1 MSIEDGGGKRRAK
14 LGRGL
19 SSLLGEDEDDKSQ
32 LDRLRQ
38 SKTVAIDQIAPGR
51 FQPRRIF
58 DGEEINAL
66 AESIREKG
74 VLQPIL
80 LRRHPNDDD
89 VYELIAGER
98 RWRAAQ
104 IAQLHEIPA
113 LIREFDD
120 RDALEIA
127 LIENIQRQDLTPI
140 EEAEGFRRL
149 IDDHGHSQEAIAQAV
164 GKSRSHVANTL
175 RLLSLPPTARAY
187 LEDGKITAG
196 HARALLQSEDPETL
210 VEEIIAKGLTV
221 RQAEERARG
230 DAPPADRPKAP
241 KSQAPARPRSSG
253 DKDPDILAAERATST
268 AIGLAVEIDSADN
281 GESGAVV
288 VHYQT
293 LDQLDL
299 VLSRLAGAGMT
310 AVPAEAPDGPIWE
323 DPPET
328 DGGAPADVP
337 VDFGALLAET
347 DALLTDDDGENEVRV
362 GHPDDE
368 VDEIEDGDDVD
379 LSDASESASPSQ
391 DDDLEDPQ
399 LSSEPLKAVALG
411 FRRLNAGPD
420 GEEIPE
426 SAMASTAASSEAASA
441 DDDLDDLEIEDD
453 DLLIDDQDTGED
465 MGLTDLDRS
474 GEDDGSPADVGDT
487 DVPEEETDVSLEGED
502 VAEDPAAEPAPETII
517 ASIAGLDDEY
527 DEAGGAAALSEIVP
541 DDPFDDPIP
550 GPLSFEDGDEDDADD
565 SPVSPME
572 DTAPPSAAAA
582 ESDEDVLIM
591 DDDDDDPLIP
601 KG

>member
-1 MSIEDGGGKRRAK
+1 MSIEDSGGKRRAK

-38 SKTVAIDQIAPGR
+38 SKTVPIEQIAPGR

-80 LRRHPNDDD
+80 LRRHPDDDD

-149 IDDHGHSQEAIAQAV
+149 IDEHGHSQEAIAQAI

-187 LEDGKITAG
+187 LEEGKITAG

-210 VEEIIAKGLTV
+210 VEEIVAKGLTV

-230 DAPPADRPKAP
+230 DAPSSRPPTPKAP
-241 KSQAPARPRSSG
+241 SAPRTPATE
-253 DKDPDILAAERATST
+253 KDPDILAAERATSA
-268 AIGLAVEIDSADN
+268 AIGLAVEIDSGDD

-288 VHYQT
+288 VHYQS
-293 LDQLDL
+293 LEQLDL

-310 AVPAEAPDGPIWE
+310 AAAEPAPEGPIWE
-323 DPPET
+323 DPADLSEPRP
-328 DGGAPADVP
+328 DGDGM
-337 VDFGALLAET
+337 DFGALLAET
-347 DALLTDDDGENEVRV
+347 DALLSDDDGEDDVRV
-362 GHPDDE
+362 GHPDDDFE
-368 VDEIEDGDDVD
+368 DPATAGDESSGNGEARADGDDAQGETGSV
-379 LSDASESASPSQ
+379 SP
-391 DDDLEDPQ
+391 DDDDADAAEEPE

-411 FRRLNAGPD
+411 FRRLESESED
-420 GEEIPE
+420 GELEDGE
-426 SAMASTAASSEAASA
+426 LGGGGQTDQAAGMAGG
-441 DDDLDDLEIEDD
+441 DDLEDLEIEEES
-453 DLLIDDQDTGED
+453 LEIDELDAV
-465 MGLTDLDRS
+465 DLDA
-474 GEDDGSPADVGDT
+474 GDLDAGDLDVGDL
-487 DVPEEETDVSLEGED
+487 DAGDLEVGELDMEEPDPE
-502 VAEDPAAEPAPETII
+502 AELDASPDDRPAFPDTI
-517 ASIAGLDDEY
+517 
-527 DEAGGAAALSEIVP
+527 P

-550 GPLSFEDGDEDDADD
+550 SSSTEGAGGSDPSPPKPALDMDEGDDDI
-565 SPVSPME
+565 
-572 DTAPPSAAAA
+572 
-582 ESDEDVLIM
+582 LLM
-591 DDDDDDPLIP
+591 DDEEDEEDDPLIP
-601 KG
+601 RA